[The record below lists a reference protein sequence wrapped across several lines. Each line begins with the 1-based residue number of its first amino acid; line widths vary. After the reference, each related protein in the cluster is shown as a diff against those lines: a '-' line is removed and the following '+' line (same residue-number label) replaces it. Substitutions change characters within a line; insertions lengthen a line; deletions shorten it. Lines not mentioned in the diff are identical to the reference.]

1 MATGSLKT
9 KAGIGAGCAQNALV
23 NGSNA
28 RLALTID
35 GRELDTYSEDYRRYC
50 EARHMFK
57 AYRTKKT
64 RQAALARIEKAR
76 GEPAMLELRAEMFRL
91 WKHQQTT
98 A

>member
-1 MATGSLKT
+1 MASGSLKT
-9 KAGIGAGCAQNALV
+9 KVEIGAGSAQSVSADA
-23 NGSNA
+23 SSA
-28 RLALTID
+28 KLALTID

-50 EARHMFK
+50 EAQHMFK

-91 WKHQQTT
+91 WKHQQS
-98 A
+98 AV

>member
-1 MATGSLKT
+1 MANGLLKI
-9 KAGIGAGCAQNALV
+9 KAEIGAGSAQSVSADA
-23 NGSNA
+23 SNA

-35 GRELDTYSEDYRRYC
+35 GRELDTCSEGYRLYC

-64 RQAALARIEKAR
+64 RQAALARIERAR
-76 GEPAMLELRAEMFRL
+76 GEAGMLALRVEMYRL

-98 A
+98 V

>member
-9 KAGIGAGCAQNALV
+9 KAGIGAGCVQNVLA
-23 NGSNA
+23 NGSSA
-28 RLALTID
+28 RLALTVD

-64 RQAALARIEKAR
+64 RQAALARIERAR
-76 GEPAMLELRAEMFRL
+76 GEAGMLALRGEMYRL

-98 A
+98 T